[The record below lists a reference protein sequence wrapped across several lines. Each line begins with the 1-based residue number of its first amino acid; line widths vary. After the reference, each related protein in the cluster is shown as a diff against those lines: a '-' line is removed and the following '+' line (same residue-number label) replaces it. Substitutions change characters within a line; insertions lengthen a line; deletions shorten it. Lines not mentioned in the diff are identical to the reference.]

1 MSVLVIFSRKIKL
14 IILIST
20 ILGKMLMEHETN
32 KLKSQDEE
40 YQRELREW
48 KENLK
53 PRKQVT
59 QNCFAIFIIQYIETT
74 IESQQ

>member
-1 MSVLVIFSRKIKL
+1 
-14 IILIST
+14 
-20 ILGKMLMEHETN
+20 MLMEHETN

-40 YQRELREW
+40 YQKELREW

-59 QNCFAIFIIQYIETT
+59 QNCFAIFTM
-74 IESQQ
+74 

>member
-1 MSVLVIFSRKIKL
+1 M
-14 IILIST
+14 IS
-20 ILGKMLMEHETN
+20 GKMLMEHETN

-53 PRKQVT
+53 PRKQVS
-59 QNCFAIFIIQYIETT
+59 NLK
-74 IESQQ
+74 

>member
-1 MSVLVIFSRKIKL
+1 
-14 IILIST
+14 
-20 ILGKMLMEHETN
+20 MEHETN

-53 PRKQVT
+53 PRKQVSLRIINAVAT
-59 QNCFAIFIIQYIETT
+59 KFLSFSSRILIIFGNLT
-74 IESQQ
+74 IG